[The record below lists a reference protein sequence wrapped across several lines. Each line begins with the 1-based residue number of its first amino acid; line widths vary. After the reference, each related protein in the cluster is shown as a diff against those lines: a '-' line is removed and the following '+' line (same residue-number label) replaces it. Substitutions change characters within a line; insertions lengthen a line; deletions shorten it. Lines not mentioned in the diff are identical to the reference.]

1 MILKLEEKNNN
12 FKMAVETEL
21 TIHIVLPIIVG
32 FIIGIVEAYFVYEDE
47 NMTSGQQFIGDMWH
61 GLLFSVFGVL
71 AATNVPW
78 LLTMGVFDN
87 LGFVKNL
94 LMIDINGNSLIVSIF
109 ITLFM
114 MIKMVASHAIKGV
127 SGSGFSEKWWHK
139 ILVSS
144 AIGFASYYMV
154 YIYAMPFVQGLAEAI
169 PFLPF

>member
-1 MILKLEEKNNN
+1 
-12 FKMAVETEL
+12 MAVEEL
-21 TIHIVLPIIVG
+21 TIHIVLPVIVG

-78 LLTMGVFDN
+78 LLAQGVFDN
-87 LGFVKNL
+87 LGFIKDL
-94 LMIDINGNSLIVSIF
+94 LMIDVNGNSLIVSIA

-114 MIKMVASHAIKGV
+114 MVKMVASHAIKGV
-127 SGSGFSEKWWHK
+127 SGAGFSEKWWHK
-139 ILVSS
+139 ILISS
-144 AIGFASYYMV
+144 LIGFSSYYMAA
-154 YIYAMPFVQGLAEAI
+154 IYVMPFVQGLADAI